1 LLWAQ
6 TVLIILTPTFALTGR
21 SKRSHDPPII
31 RRRNDLAQGVCCEE
45 QEEMNQTEK
54 VNHSSGLASPDME
67 KKDYDTT
74 YRATTMDSQ
83 DEPPHH
89 EHEKDGVIDLDA
101 AEGDSFIRDP
111 FHPFDDLP
119 EEKQWVLTFRAM
131 FIGLSCGA
139 LVNAS
144 NVYLGLKSGWTFG
157 ANLFGAIA
165 GFAIVKFFSKAFAE
179 NFPLLGGTFGPK
191 ENNIIQ
197 TAAMASGGLSNVFV
211 SAFPAMYQLKLME
224 TPQKDFWRIVSLT
237 AVGGYFGFFFATP
250 LRKFFIIYVAR
261 ELRLVFPSA
270 SATAMTIRSMHD
282 AANGE
287 AIGKLKMKALSIAFS
302 IAFVLRV
309 VSQYA
314 LGILWEWHFFLWFY
328 IWGGYHNA
336 AIAVENWGWF
346 VQFTPAFI
354 GSGMLVGLNVSI
366 SFFAGSVLAWGII
379 GPALVHN
386 GMAFGKLVEPGDP
399 KWGGL
404 VNFASLSGKASSK
417 ETPSP
422 RYWLMWPGVL
432 AMIVI
437 SFTELLLQWKIIL
450 FAFKAVGRALG
461 RAVFDVGK
469 KYGKHMPRLG
479 AWTEG
484 TQDGMVEDPAAE
496 HEQVKMWMWAP
507 GLIAVII
514 CICVVLGVQYEMP
527 VGMSLL
533 SVFLAFFFSFLA
545 IQCTGVTD
553 ITPLTAA
560 SKASQVI
567 LGGATK
573 SEGWSEKKAQK
584 LNLLGGA
591 LANMG
596 ANQSTDLTSDFRT
609 GFLLRTPPI
618 QQWIAQGVGTLV
630 AVFIAPL
637 MFRLFMAAYPCVLDL
652 ELADKCQFSAPSV
665 QAWRAVAVAVTDPT
679 FPIPKSS
686 GIFSIVFS
694 IIGAVLVLVRHYVWV
709 GRLEWVRTYHPNMMC
724 VALAFVL
731 PQTYYGT
738 AMCIGSGAAYI
749 WAKKN
754 PRTYELFCYAIAA
767 GLIAGEGIG
776 GVVNA
781 VLQVAN
787 AAGDKYGYNGG
798 CPISC

>member
-1 LLWAQ
+1 MTKADRFR
-6 TVLIILTPTFALTGR
+6 TFTGKDDVVTSRTPYRHDSTG
-21 SKRSHDPPII
+21 
-31 RRRNDLAQGVCCEE
+31 
-45 QEEMNQTEK
+45 
-54 VNHSSGLASPDME
+54 
-67 KKDYDTT
+67 
-74 YRATTMDSQ
+74 DSYV
-83 DEPPHH
+83 
-89 EHEKDGVIDLDA
+89 DGVGDKVEEADM
-101 AEGDSFIRDP
+101 DSFIRDP
-111 FHPFDDLP
+111 YHPFNNLP
-119 EEKQWVLTFRAM
+119 EEKHWVMSFRAM
-131 FIGLSCGA
+131 FVGLCCGA

-165 GFAIVKFFSKAFAE
+165 GFAIIKFFSKAFAE
-179 NFPLLGGTFGPK
+179 NFPILGGSFGPK
-191 ENNIIQ
+191 ENNIVQ
-197 TAAMASGGLSNVFV
+197 TAAMASGGLSNVFI
-211 SAFPAMYQLKLME
+211 SAYPALYQLKLLD
-224 TPQKDFWRIVSLT
+224 TPKNDFWRIVSLT

-261 ELRLVFPSA
+261 ELRLIFPSA

-287 AIGKLKMKALSIAFS
+287 AIGKLKMKGLSIAFS
-302 IAFVLRV
+302 AAFLLRV

-328 IWGGYHNA
+328 VWGHKHNL
-336 AIAVENWGWF
+336 AIAVENWGWYI
-346 VQFTPAFI
+346 QFTPAFI

-379 GPALVHN
+379 GPALVHT
-386 GMAFGKLVEPGDP
+386 GAAFGKQIFPKDP
-399 KWGGL
+399 EWQGA
-404 VNFASLSGKASSK
+404 VTFASFSKPFSSK

-437 SFTELLLQWKIIL
+437 SFTELLLQWHIIV

-461 RAVFDVGK
+461 RAIYDIAKARGK
-469 KYGKHMPRLG
+469 DLQRLG
-479 AWTEG
+479 RWTENE
-484 TQDGMVEDPAAE
+484 QNDMVEDPAAE
-496 HEQVKMWMWAP
+496 SELVKMWMWLP
-507 GLIAVII
+507 GLVVVII
-514 CICVVLGVQYEMP
+514 CMCVVLGVQYEMP

-573 SEGWSEKKAQK
+573 GEHWDTTKAQR

-596 ANQSTDLTSDFRT
+596 ANQSTDLTQDFRT

-618 QQWIAQGVGTLV
+618 QQWLAQGVGTLV

-637 MFRLFMAAYPCVLDL
+637 MFRLFMTAYPCVIDL
-652 ELADKCQFSAPSV
+652 EAERCTFSAPSV
-665 QAWRAVAVAVTDPT
+665 QAWRAVAIAVTDPN

-686 GIFSIVFS
+686 GIFAIVFS
-694 IIGAVLVLVRHYVWV
+694 IIGAVMVLIRHFVWV
-709 GRLEWVRTYHPNMMC
+709 GRLEWVKAYHPNMMC
-724 VALAFVL
+724 ISLAFVL

-738 AMCIGSGAAYI
+738 AMVMGSGAAYV

-754 PRTYELFCYAIAA
+754 PKNYDIFCYAIAA

-776 GVVNA
+776 GVINA
-781 VLQVAN
+781 ILQVAN
-787 AAGDKYGYNGG
+787 VSGEFYGSTVGCLPGG
-798 CPISC
+798 CF